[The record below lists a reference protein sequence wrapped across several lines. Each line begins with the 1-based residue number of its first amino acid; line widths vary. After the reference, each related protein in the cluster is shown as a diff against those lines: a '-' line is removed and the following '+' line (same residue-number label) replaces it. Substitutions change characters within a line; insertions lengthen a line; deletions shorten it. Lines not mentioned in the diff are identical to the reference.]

1 MSSSLTLARPYARA
15 AFALAREHDSL
26 PQWSM
31 RLGFSAQIA
40 LDSRVQALLGHP
52 KLQAEDA
59 VMLLLPPGEAD
70 PLFAQFLGV
79 LADNGRMSLLPEI
92 TALYAQLR
100 ADAEHVVKAT
110 ITSATTLDAAELAK
124 LHDALKRRFG
134 REVEILTAVDPELIG
149 GAIIDAGDVVIDGSL
164 RNKLAR
170 LESALAH

>member
-1 MSSSLTLARPYARA
+1 MSSALTLARPYARA
-15 AFALAREHDSL
+15 AFALAREHDRL

-40 LDSRVQALLGHP
+40 LDPRVQALLGHP
-52 KLQAEDA
+52 KLLAEDA
-59 VMLLLPPGEAD
+59 VALLLPPGEAD
-70 PLFAQFLGV
+70 PLFAQFLSV
-79 LADNGRMSLLPEI
+79 LADNGRLPLLPEI

-134 REVEILTAVDPELIG
+134 REVEIRTAVDPELIG

-170 LESALAH
+170 LESALAQ